1 VSLRRRVFIGAL
13 GSLAAGLA
21 CAAPPPA
28 ERARIERLIA
38 HVERQREATFVRN
51 GTAHAPAEAAR
62 FLRAK
67 LDKMGEHVASAS
79 QFVEQIAS
87 RSSTTGQPYL
97 IRFADGRTQPLAEF
111 LGDEL
116 RRMDARP

>member
-1 VSLRRRVFIGAL
+1 VIRRRCALLAGAL
-13 GSLAAGLA
+13 ALAVGR
-21 CAAPPPA
+21 AAAVPPPA
-28 ERARIERLIA
+28 EVARIERLIR
-38 HVERQREATFVRN
+38 HVADQREVAFVRN
-51 GTAHAPAEAAR
+51 GTPYPPGEAAQ

-67 LDKMGEHVASAS
+67 FARMGEHVGSAV
-79 QFVEQIAS
+79 QFIEQIAS

-97 IRFADGRTQPLAEF
+97 IRFADGRTQPVAQF